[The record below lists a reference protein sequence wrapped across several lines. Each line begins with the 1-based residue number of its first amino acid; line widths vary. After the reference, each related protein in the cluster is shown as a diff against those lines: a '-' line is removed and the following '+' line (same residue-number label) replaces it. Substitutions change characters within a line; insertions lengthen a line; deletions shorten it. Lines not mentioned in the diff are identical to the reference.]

1 MSNLIP
7 NRFNTNLSNT
17 LLGTLLLALT
27 YLFFSV
33 MELTAKELGQSFN
46 PFQIVFA
53 RYLSQFIILI
63 IIFNKKSILHLKSQ
77 FPLLQILRG
86 ALLLVTTCFM
96 FSGLAYLPFAENI
109 AIYMIGPVITTIL
122 AFFILKE
129 KISFLQIIIV
139 IVGLIGAI
147 IIADPNSQ
155 SFNLAIIFPF
165 LAALCFAFFTIS
177 TKFLNSS
184 DSNQT
189 TLLFTAITGTFLS
202 APFIIIFWKWPSLNE
217 TILMFCLGLLA
228 TIGHFFFIEAL
239 KVINASFAAPFVYL
253 TVMLAAFWGY
263 IIYNEVPNQN
273 TIIGAFLIIIA
284 GLIITQL
291 KKNSKLK

>member
-53 RYLSQFIILI
+53 RYLSQLIILI

-77 FPLLQILRG
+77 YPLLQILRG

-129 KISFLQIIIV
+129 KISFLQIIVV

-291 KKNSKLK
+291 KKRIQN

>member
-1 MSNLIP
+1 MSNFIP
-7 NRFNTNLSNT
+7 NKFNTNLSNT

-53 RYLSQFIILI
+53 RYLSQLIILI
-63 IIFNKKSILHLKSQ
+63 LIFNKRSILHLKSQ
-77 FPLLQILRG
+77 YPLLQILRG
-86 ALLLVTTCFM
+86 SLLLVTTCFM

-129 KISFLQIIIV
+129 KISFLQIIVV

-291 KKNSKLK
+291 KKRIQN

>member
-1 MSNLIP
+1 MSNFIL
-7 NRFNTNLSNT
+7 NKFNTNLSNT
-17 LLGTLLLALT
+17 VLGTLLLLLT

-63 IIFNKKSILHLKSQ
+63 IIF
-77 FPLLQILRG
+77 
-86 ALLLVTTCFM
+86 
-96 FSGLAYLPFAENI
+96 
-109 AIYMIGPVITTIL
+109 
-122 AFFILKE
+122 
-129 KISFLQIIIV
+129 
-139 IVGLIGAI
+139 
-147 IIADPNSQ
+147 
-155 SFNLAIIFPF
+155 
-165 LAALCFAFFTIS
+165 
-177 TKFLNSS
+177 
-184 DSNQT
+184 
-189 TLLFTAITGTFLS
+189 
-202 APFIIIFWKWPSLNE
+202 FWKWPSLNA

-291 KKNSKLK
+291 KKRIQN

>member
-1 MSNLIP
+1 MSNFIL
-7 NRFNTNLSNT
+7 NKFNTNLSNT

-53 RYLSQFIILI
+53 RYLSQLIILI
-63 IIFNKKSILHLKSQ
+63 IIFNKKSILHLKCQ
-77 FPLLQILRG
+77 YPLLQILRG

-129 KISFLQIIIV
+129 KISFLQIIVV

-284 GLIITQL
+284 GFIITQL
-291 KKNSKLK
+291 KKRIQN

>member
-7 NRFNTNLSNT
+7 NSFNIKLSNT
-17 LLGTLLLALT
+17 LLGTFLLVLT

-53 RYLSQFIILI
+53 RYLSQLIILI
-63 IIFNKKSILHLKSQ
+63 VIFNKRSILHLKSQ
-77 FPLLQILRG
+77 YPLLQILRG
-86 ALLLVTTCFM
+86 SLLLVTTCFM

-129 KISFLQIIIV
+129 KISFLQIIVV

-291 KKNSKLK
+291 KKRIQN

>member
-1 MSNLIP
+1 MSNFIP
-7 NRFNTNLSNT
+7 NKFNTNLSNT

-53 RYLSQFIILI
+53 RYLSQLIILI
-63 IIFNKKSILHLKSQ
+63 IIFNKRSILHTKSQ
-77 FPLLQILRG
+77 YPLLQILRG
-86 ALLLVTTCFM
+86 SLLLVTTCFM

-129 KISFLQIIIV
+129 KISFLQIIVV

-217 TILMFCLGLLA
+217 TLLMFCLGLLA

-291 KKNSKLK
+291 KKRIQN

>member
-53 RYLSQFIILI
+53 RYLSQLIILI
-63 IIFNKKSILHLKSQ
+63 IIFNKRSILHLKSQ
-77 FPLLQILRG
+77 YPLLQILRG
-86 ALLLVTTCFM
+86 SLLLVTTCFM

-129 KISFLQIIIV
+129 KISFLQIIVV

-284 GLIITQL
+284 GFIITQL
-291 KKNSKLK
+291 KKRIQN

>member
-7 NRFNTNLSNT
+7 NRLNTNLSNT

-53 RYLSQFIILI
+53 RYLSQLIILI
-63 IIFNKKSILHLKSQ
+63 LIFNKRSILHLKSQ
-77 FPLLQILRG
+77 YPLLQILRG
-86 ALLLVTTCFM
+86 TLLLVTTCFM

-129 KISFLQIIIV
+129 KISFLQIIVV

-284 GLIITQL
+284 GIIITQL
-291 KKNSKLK
+291 KKRIQN

>member
-1 MSNLIP
+1 MSNFIP
-7 NRFNTNLSNT
+7 NKFNTNLSNT

-53 RYLSQFIILI
+53 RYLSQLIILI
-63 IIFNKKSILHLKSQ
+63 IIFNKRSILHTKSQ
-77 FPLLQILRG
+77 YPLLQILRG
-86 ALLLVTTCFM
+86 SLLLVTTCFM

-129 KISFLQIIIV
+129 KISFLQIIVV

-202 APFIIIFWKWPSLNE
+202 APFIIFFWKWPSLNA

-253 TVMLAAFWGY
+253 TVLLAAFWGY

-291 KKNSKLK
+291 KKRILN

>member
-1 MSNLIP
+1 MSNFIP
-7 NRFNTNLSNT
+7 NKFNTNLSNT
-17 LLGTLLLALT
+17 LLGTLLLVLT

-53 RYLSQFIILI
+53 RYLSQLIILI
-63 IIFNKKSILHLKSQ
+63 IIFNKRSILHTKSQ
-77 FPLLQILRG
+77 YPLLQILRG
-86 ALLLVTTCFM
+86 SLLLVTTCFM

-129 KISFLQIIIV
+129 KISFLQIIVV

-284 GLIITQL
+284 GIIITQL
-291 KKNSKLK
+291 KKRIQN

>member
-53 RYLSQFIILI
+53 RYLSQLIILI
-63 IIFNKKSILHLKSQ
+63 LLFNKRSILHLKSQ
-77 FPLLQILRG
+77 YPLLQILRG
-86 ALLLVTTCFM
+86 TLLLVTTFFM
-96 FSGLAYLPFAENI
+96 FAGLANLPFAENI

-129 KISFLQIIIV
+129 KISFLQIIVV

-184 DSNQT
+184 DTNQT

-202 APFIIIFWKWPSLNE
+202 APFIIIFWKWPSWNE

>member
-53 RYLSQFIILI
+53 RYLSQLIILI
-63 IIFNKKSILHLKSQ
+63 LIFNKRSILHLKSQ
-77 FPLLQILRG
+77 YPLLQILRG
-86 ALLLVTTCFM
+86 TLLLVTTCFM

-129 KISFLQIIIV
+129 KISFLQIIVV

-165 LAALCFAFFTIS
+165 LAALCFALFTIS

-184 DSNQT
+184 DTNQT

-291 KKNSKLK
+291 KKRIQN

>member
-53 RYLSQFIILI
+53 RYLSQLIILI

-77 FPLLQILRG
+77 YPLLQILRG
-86 ALLLVTTCFM
+86 TLLLVTTCFM

-129 KISFLQIIIV
+129 KISFLQIIVV

-284 GLIITQL
+284 GIIITQL
-291 KKNSKLK
+291 KKRIQN

>member
-1 MSNLIP
+1 MSNFIP
-7 NRFNTNLSNT
+7 NKFNTNLSNT
-17 LLGTLLLALT
+17 LLGTLLLVLT

-53 RYLSQFIILI
+53 RYLSQLIILI
-63 IIFNKKSILHLKSQ
+63 IIFNKRSILHLKSQ
-77 FPLLQILRG
+77 YPFLQILRG
-86 ALLLVTTCFM
+86 TLLLVTTCFM

-109 AIYMIGPVITTIL
+109 AIYLIGPVITTIL

-129 KISFLQIIIV
+129 KISFLQIIVV

-253 TVMLAAFWGY
+253 TVLLAAFWGY

-291 KKNSKLK
+291 KKRIQN

>member
-1 MSNLIP
+1 MSDLIP

-53 RYLSQFIILI
+53 RYLSQLIILI
-63 IIFNKKSILHLKSQ
+63 IIFNKKTILHLKSQ
-77 FPLLQILRG
+77 YPLLQILRG
-86 ALLLVTTCFM
+86 TLLLVTTCFM

-129 KISFLQIIIV
+129 KISFLQIIVV

-291 KKNSKLK
+291 KKRIQN

>member
-7 NRFNTNLSNT
+7 NRFNANLSNT
-17 LLGTLLLALT
+17 LLGTLLLVLT

-53 RYLSQFIILI
+53 RYLSQLIILI
-63 IIFNKKSILHLKSQ
+63 IIFNKRSILHTKSQ
-77 FPLLQILRG
+77 YPLLQILRG
-86 ALLLVTTCFM
+86 SLLLVTTCFM

-129 KISFLQIIIV
+129 KISFLQIIVV

-284 GLIITQL
+284 GIIITQL
-291 KKNSKLK
+291 KKRIQN

>member
-7 NRFNTNLSNT
+7 NSFNTNLSNT
-17 LLGTLLLALT
+17 LLGTLLLVLT

-53 RYLSQFIILI
+53 RYLSQLIILI
-63 IIFNKKSILHLKSQ
+63 IIFNKRSILHTKSQ
-77 FPLLQILRG
+77 YPLLQILRG

-129 KISFLQIIIV
+129 KISFLQIIVV

-189 TLLFTAITGTFLS
+189 TLLFTALTGTFLS

-284 GLIITQL
+284 GIIITQL
-291 KKNSKLK
+291 KKRIQN

>member
-53 RYLSQFIILI
+53 RYLSQLIILI
-63 IIFNKKSILHLKSQ
+63 IIFNKRSILHTKSQ
-77 FPLLQILRG
+77 YPLLQILRG
-86 ALLLVTTCFM
+86 SLLLVTTCFM

-109 AIYMIGPVITTIL
+109 AIYMVGPVITTIL

-129 KISFLQIIIV
+129 KISFLQIIVV

-284 GLIITQL
+284 GFIITKL
-291 KKNSKLK
+291 KKRIQN

>member
-53 RYLSQFIILI
+53 RYLSQLIILI
-63 IIFNKKSILHLKSQ
+63 IIFNKRSISPIKSQ
-77 FPLLQILRG
+77 YPLLQILRG
-86 ALLLVTTCFM
+86 TLLLVTTCFM

-129 KISFLQIIIV
+129 KISFLQIIVV

-291 KKNSKLK
+291 KKRIQN